1 MVAAPM
7 ELVVL
12 AFDDFKPTGEIA
24 RGIADLVDKGII
36 RIVDLLFVSKSADG
50 DITILE
56 LDALD
61 PDVRAAFQEIAEE
74 VDGLIGEEDVDDLAD
89 SLPAGSAA
97 GLILFEHTWVRG
109 LREKVLEAG
118 GQVVF
123 ADRIPAEA
131 VEAVMTAM
139 EGSE

>member
-50 DITILE
+50 DIAILE
-56 LDALD
+56 LDAID